1 MRMAGKSIMFS
12 AMYIMIIINILI
24 FNILHFHV
32 VHLFFIVMTYKLHI
46 FAIGKQNTT
55 RPIMKKS
62 LLIIIA
68 STALS
73 SCCTVFTAS
82 KQNVTFMAPNGTK
95 IYDVETNV
103 KIAEV
108 EKDNMVTTKIKKKIS
123 DKQLVA
129 RKEGY
134 SPTPFI
140 LETEFNVSS
149 LWNFLF
155 WPGFLVDLGTG
166 KMFKWDNTIINLEL
180 EPETGTN
187 E

>member
-1 MRMAGKSIMFS
+1 
-12 AMYIMIIINILI
+12 MYITKIINLL
-24 FNILHFHV
+24 NIKTLHFYV
-32 VHLFFIVMTYKLHI
+32 VHLSFIVMTYKLHI
-46 FAIGKQNTT
+46 FAIGKLNTN
-55 RPIMKKS
+55 RLIMKKS

-68 STALS
+68 ATALS

-95 IYDVETNV
+95 IYDVETNI

-123 DKQLVA
+123 DKQLIA
-129 RKEGY
+129 RKEDY

-166 KMFKWDNTIINLEL
+166 KMFKWDNTIINLDM
-180 EPETGTN
+180 EPEIGTN

>member
-1 MRMAGKSIMFS
+1 MRKT
-12 AMYIMIIINILI
+12 
-24 FNILHFHV
+24 V
-32 VHLFFIVMTYKLHI
+32 
-46 FAIGKQNTT
+46 
-55 RPIMKKS
+55 
-62 LLIIIA
+62 LIIT
-68 STALS
+68 TAVIFS

-82 KQNVTFMAPNGTK
+82 KQNVTFRAPNGTK

-134 SPTPFI
+134 TPTPFV

-155 WPGFLVDLGTG
+155 WPGFLVDLGTIHDI
-166 KMFKWDNTIINLEL
+166 MR
-180 EPETGTN
+180 TGGF
-187 E
+187 